1 VQVHKEVKIPYNEG
15 MPKLRQ
21 ATRDGRR
28 LQILDAAR
36 ACVDEH
42 GLEAVSMEMI
52 IAASGL
58 SVGTV
63 YRYFAGK
70 DDIIS
75 AAVLGG
81 TAGLAE
87 ALEPL
92 LTQEDPPPPGEFIGL
107 VLRAIVS
114 YGSRGPVDLTR
125 VALHGWS
132 HSRTDAGLRAAVE
145 SVQCRARDQLAQTC
159 RRWQAAGIVGADV
172 DPDAVAELLLSVIL
186 GFIAQRSLAGGASI
200 EAHVAAVTALVGAPA
215 R

>member
-1 VQVHKEVKIPYNEG
+1 
-15 MPKLRQ
+15 MPKLLP
-21 ATRDGRR
+21 ATRDERR
-28 LQILDAAR
+28 LQILNAAR

-81 TAGLAE
+81 TTGLAA
-87 ALEPL
+87 ALAPVL
-92 LTQEDPPPPGEFIGL
+92 GQDDPPPPGEYIGQ

-132 HSRTDAGLRAAVE
+132 HSRTDAGLRAAIE
-145 SVQCRARDQLAQTC
+145 SVQREARSQFAAAG
-159 RRWQAAGIVGADV
+159 RRWQAAGILGADA
-172 DPDAVAELLLSVIL
+172 DPEAVAELLLSVTL
-186 GFIAQRSLAGGASI
+186 GFVAQRSLAGGASI
-200 EAHVAAVTALVGAPA
+200 EAHAAAVTALLRAPA